1 MGVYAFKL
9 PDVGEGMAEGTIG
22 KWYVHEGDSIKK
34 DADLVQ
40 IENDKSVEDLTSP
53 VTGKLKD
60 HCSRRRYR
68 QRWRSID
75 RNRDCR

>member
-40 IENDKSVEDLTSP
+40 IENDKSRFYSCCFHIGGSKFERSEMDERGFIEIETSFGW
-53 VTGKLKD
+53 T
-60 HCSRRRYR
+60 
-68 QRWRSID
+68 
-75 RNRDCR
+75 